1 MAASWTADGPCQ
13 RRWPAAAE
21 DVLADGISDRENGVW
36 CDFRYTLIQ
45 VARWEFWIREGPVF
59 AGCGPLL
66 ASDQITQLPAGAAT
80 RMLASGHCQGIAH
93 AA

>member
-13 RRWPAAAE
+13 RRWPAAAK
-21 DVLADGISDRENGVW
+21 DVLADEISDRENGVW
-36 CDFRYTLIQ
+36 CDFSYTLIQ
-45 VARWEFWIREGPVF
+45 VARRGFWIREGPVF
-59 AGCGPLL
+59 AGYRPLL
-66 ASDQITQLPAGAAT
+66 VSYQITQLLVGAAT